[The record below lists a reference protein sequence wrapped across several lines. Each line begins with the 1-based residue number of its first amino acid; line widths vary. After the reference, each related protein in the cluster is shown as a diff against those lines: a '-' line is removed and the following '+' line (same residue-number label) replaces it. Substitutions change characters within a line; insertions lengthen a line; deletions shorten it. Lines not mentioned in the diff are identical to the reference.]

1 MITKSMIPPAL
12 PRAVCFPDERSQA
25 LTPGRLLTGAGLL
38 TIAADVLLWNSAP
51 GAGLAVFSLLVWCGL
66 LWNRQSAW
74 EMLATPKGAIAVS
87 LMLATAAQTAIEPG
101 FANGCLLIAL
111 TVYASGHFLHDH
123 FHPYWRRFLEGI
135 SGLLW
140 FPVALLSGRFWL
152 RQWIPFGGISPK
164 PEAGRTVLRFVWA
177 ALPAALICV
186 PFALLLLGGNAV
198 MFSVFG
204 DLIESL
210 ETFFN
215 TLEAPDIV
223 RVLFWGFVS
232 AAMLALL
239 GKGEPSRVLRWIG
252 QRVPTSLPVPADLD
266 MGIWRTRLLL
276 IAVNVLFFFANTTDV
291 LYLWADAA
299 LPAGVTASAF
309 VHHGVYSLI
318 ASVLLAALVLSLLW
332 VQAPAVCRA
341 RGQRWLAHLWIV
353 QNLVLVGSVVLRLKL
368 YVEFYQMS
376 LLRVY
381 VVCFLVLVSV
391 GFVLLAIRV
400 HQERTMSWLLGA
412 NVLGV
417 FGLFFVMQC
426 WDEHRFV
433 ANWNIDAARS
443 DAKSGKTLDTAYLG
457 SLGPA
462 AWPGLYEVASQPEV
476 FGRWA
481 TADAKTILTN
491 EAEQYENRMATGG
504 WRAWQWRQHVAAQHF
519 AINRKLAQ

>member
-1 MITKSMIPPAL
+1 MITNTISPSTLQVTADPQL
-12 PRAVCFPDERSQA
+12 QA
-25 LTPGRLLTGAGLL
+25 LTPVRLLCGSGLL
-38 TIAADVLLWNSAP
+38 TVAADVLLWQSAP
-51 GAGLAVFSLLVWCGL
+51 GAGLAIFSILVWCGL
-66 LWNRQSAW
+66 LWNRSGGLRS
-74 EMLATPKGAIAVS
+74 LATPKGAIAGS
-87 LMLATAAQTAIEPG
+87 LMLATAFQTMIEPG
-101 FANGCLLIAL
+101 FANGCLLLAL
-111 TVYASGHFLHDH
+111 TVYASGHLLHKH
-123 FHPYWRRFLEGI
+123 LHPFWRRLLEGI
-135 SGLLW
+135 TGLFW
-140 FPVALLSGRFWL
+140 FPVSLLMGRFSL
-152 RQWIPFGGISPK
+152 RQWLPSNGISPK
-164 PEAGRTVLRFVWA
+164 PEAGRTAIRCVWA
-177 ALPAALICV
+177 ILPAALICV
-186 PFALLLLGGNAV
+186 PFALLLFGGNAV
-198 MFSVFG
+198 MYSVLNNGIDGLTAF
-204 DLIESL
+204 L
-210 ETFFN
+210 ETI
-215 TLEAPDIV
+215 EIPDFARI
-223 RVLFWGFVS
+223 LSWGFVLV
-232 AAMLALL
+232 AMLSLL
-239 GKGEPSRVLRWIG
+239 GKGERSRVLSWIG
-252 QRVPTSLPVPADLD
+252 QRVPTSLPVPTDLD
-266 MGIWRTRLLL
+266 MAVWRTRLLL

-309 VHHGVYSLI
+309 VHRGVYSLI

-341 RGQRWLAHLWIV
+341 RGQRWLAHVWIV

-381 VVCFLVLVSV
+381 VVCFLILVSV

-412 NVLGV
+412 NVLAV
-417 FGLFFVMQC
+417 FGLFFVMQS

-443 DAKSGKTLDTAYLG
+443 DAKAGEWLDVAYLG

-462 AWPGLYEVASQPEV
+462 AWPGLHEVASQPEV

-519 AINRKLAQ
+519 AINRKRAQ